1 MKSRKAEFLEEKK
14 LLLIQLR
21 FKLPCPE
28 ANLEKNSFAADL
40 LFLLD
45 MFSRVSLLI
54 ASESKNSNCLTHD
67 THRIYKIVI
76 QDLIL

>member
-28 ANLEKNSFAADL
+28 ADLEKNSFAADL
-40 LFLLD
+40 LFLWD

-54 ASESKNSNCLTHD
+54 ASESKNSLIQD

-76 QDLIL
+76 QDPIL